1 MRLREI
7 LIERGETYFDA
18 AGRVHFKTHGAYLK
32 AKNSELG
39 SMRKA
44 ALDYSKRNPPV
55 GELWPKDWNA
65 PPQQDQYASQMTMP
79 KREPKTILDP
89 NRGRLSTADIGRPE
103 PDIDIGTVVA
113 GTEVEPKPEPT
124 MPMGGIAGVIRRKQQ
139 K

>member
-1 MRLREI
+1 M
-7 LIERGETYFDA
+7 GCS
-18 AGRVHFKTHGAYLK
+18 GRVHFKTHDAYLK